1 MGVYDV
7 FISIRGKSSEMV
19 LMLIHYVLSSI
30 LCMYFN
36 VIIIYF
42 DIKNL
47 K

>member
-7 FISIRGKSSEMV
+7 FIFIRGKFFEMV
-19 LMLIHYVLSSI
+19 LMLIYYVLLSI